1 MTHFVLLSV
10 LLGALALAL
19 LLRPLWWPFGAAA
32 ARPSGRLSLGVA
44 VFVAAVA
51 AAGYAWVGSP
61 AHLAL
66 GPWASQGGGLSDG
79 GAGAAADGTGHSIT
93 PEQVAAMVDRLAQRL
108 KAQPDDAEGWIMLA
122 RSYVMLGRHADAMPA
137 FEKASALRPDD
148 ADLLSDYADALAM
161 AQGRTLQGRPA
172 ELVQRALKADPRNP
186 KALALAGTVAFE
198 RKDYAGAVKYWQALV
213 QADPQGELA
222 QQIRGSIEEARQLG
236 GLPPER

>member
-1 MTHFVLLSV
+1 
-10 LLGALALAL
+10 
-19 LLRPLWWPFGAAA
+19 
-32 ARPSGRLSLGVA
+32 
-44 VFVAAVA
+44 
-51 AAGYAWVGSP
+51 
-61 AHLAL
+61 
-66 GPWASQGGGLSDG
+66 
-79 GAGAAADGTGHSIT
+79 
-93 PEQVAAMVDRLAQRL
+93 
-108 KAQPDDAEGWIMLA
+108 MLA
-122 RSYVMLGRHADAMPA
+122 RSYVALGRHADAMPA

-172 ELVQRALKADPRNP
+172 ELLQRALKADPRNP
-186 KALALAGTVAFE
+186 KALALAGAAAFE